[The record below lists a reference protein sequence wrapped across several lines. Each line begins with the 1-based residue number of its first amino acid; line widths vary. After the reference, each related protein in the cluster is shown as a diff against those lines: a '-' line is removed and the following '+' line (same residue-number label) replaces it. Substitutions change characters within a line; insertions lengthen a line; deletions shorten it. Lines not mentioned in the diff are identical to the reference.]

1 MDHDTL
7 SNGVPS
13 GSVLPVFRFE
23 VQLSSSSTIFK
34 ESKENMQKRLLVS
47 LRDYGNLNIVWIL
60 KNLLIF
66 MN

>member
-23 VQLSSSSTIFK
+23 VQLFSSSTIFK
-34 ESKENMQKRLLVS
+34 ESKENMQKKS
-47 LRDYGNLNIVWIL
+47 
-60 KNLLIF
+60 
-66 MN
+66 